1 MKRKEVRCTELWI
14 SALSVRV

>member
-1 MKRKEVRCTELWI
+1 MKRKEVRCIELWI